1 MSGVTVV
8 VPHWNRR
15 NLLESLLKHLRQQV
29 HPILSVVV
37 VDNGSDD
44 GSADCAEESGARVLR
59 LPSNQGFSRAVN
71 AGLATVKTEYV
82 AILNNDVLPE
92 PDWLHFL
99 IGALEAAGEQ
109 AWFACGKLYAPGGT
123 TRLDGSFD
131 LLSRSGC
138 AWRAAS
144 GRDDGALWNR
154 GRRIWFAPLTAAL
167 FRTKVFG
174 ALGLLDE
181 SFESYLEDV
190 ELGLRCALAGY
201 SGLYVPEARAVHT
214 GSATLG
220 RWHPDTVRRI
230 ARNQILLIAKHYP
243 RDWIA
248 QYGWPV
254 LVGQALWGGVA
265 ARHGAGL
272 AWLQGVREG
281 VGSFAKLRGA
291 GTEWKRLETVFK
303 ETEQELRE
311 LQHATGMDTF
321 WRLYFALT

>member
-59 LPSNQGFSRAVN
+59 LPSNLGFSRAVN

-92 PDWLHFL
+92 RDWLKVL
-99 IGALEAAGEQ
+99 VEALEAAGEK

-144 GRDDGALWNR
+144 GRVDGALWNR
-154 GRRIWFAPLTAAL
+154 GRRIWFAPLTATL

-243 RDWIA
+243 PDWIA
-248 QYGWPV
+248 HYGWCV
-254 LVGQALWGGVA
+254 LVGQGLWGCLA

-272 AWLQGVREG
+272 AWLRGVREG
-281 VGSFAKLRGA
+281 VRSFAKLRGA
-291 GTEWKRLETVFK
+291 GTEWKRLESVFK
-303 ETEQELRE
+303 ETERELRE
-311 LQHATGMDTF
+311 LQHETGMDTF